1 MRPIEASIADSFLH
15 SGLTPDSEIFPLAE
29 FRPWFRAQ
37 RERLPMT
44 VREIAFAEMDQWEV
58 GGEPRQ
64 IVHRSGKFFAV
75 QGLRVETD
83 FGPVPAWEQPIVLQP
98 EIGILGVITRM
109 IGGVRHFLLQAK
121 NEPGNINGLQL
132 APTEQATRSNYTRVH
147 GGARAAYHE
156 YFVEPGRARIIVDR
170 LQTEQGAR
178 ILRKRNRNMIVEVEE
193 DIPVHEGFC
202 WLTLGQ
208 VKRLLKQD
216 NLVNMSLRSVL
227 SCVPLADLSGAAQ
240 SRRESALW
248 LGSRDSAL
256 HSERELVNWL
266 MGLRARYQ
274 TRIDRL
280 PVDRI
285 EGWQMG
291 EREIRHTSGHFFSVI
306 AIAVEASGREVVR
319 WTQPILHH
327 AGDGLNGFLIQRRQG
342 VMHFL
347 VRACMYPGNCELF
360 ELGATVARS
369 HAAQYFGKPDAPAF
383 LDLFQN
389 PPRDQLHYDAIHSEE
404 GGRFHHY
411 QNRYV
416 ILELPH
422 DTSIDVPEN
431 FRWMTLPQL
440 EDFVRHGYFNIE
452 ARNLLACLDIA
463 GAGPLEG
470 EPV

>member
-1 MRPIEASIADSFLH
+1 MEARLADSFLD
-15 SGLTPDSEIFPLAE
+15 SSLAPDSPVMPLAE
-29 FRPWFRAQ
+29 FRTWFRAQ
-37 RERLPMT
+37 RERLPMQ
-44 VREIAFAEMDQWEV
+44 VREIAFAEMDQWQV
-58 GGEPRQ
+58 GGEPRM
-64 IVHRSGKFFAV
+64 ISHRSGKFFSL

-109 IGGVRHFLLQAK
+109 IGGVRHLLLQAK
-121 NEPGNINGLQL
+121 SEPGNINGVQL

-147 GGARAAYHE
+147 GGSRAAFHE
-156 YFVEPGRARIIVDR
+156 YFVEPGRARILVDR
-170 LQTEQGAR
+170 LQGEQGAR
-178 ILRKRNRNMIVEVEE
+178 ILRKRNRNMIIEVE
-193 DIPVHEGFC
+193 DDLPVPEGFC

-227 SCVPLADLSGAAQ
+227 SGVPLADLSGAARS
-240 SRRESALW
+240 SRDSALW
-248 LGSRDSAL
+248 LGSRDAAL

-266 MGLRARYQ
+266 VGLRSRYQ
-274 TRIDRL
+274 TRLEPL

-285 EGWQMG
+285 AGWQMT
-291 EREIRHTSGHFFSVI
+291 EREIRHESGQYFSVI
-306 AIAVEASGREVVR
+306 AVAVEASGREVTR

-327 AGDGLNGFLIQRRQG
+327 RGNGLNGFILQRRHG

-360 ELGATVARS
+360 ELAATVARS
-369 HAAQYFGKPDAPAF
+369 NVEDYFGKPGAPAF

-389 PPRDQLHYDAIHSEE
+389 PPPEWVHYDAVHSEE

-416 ILELPH
+416 ILELPRETGL
-422 DTSIDVPEN
+422 DLPEN
-431 FRWMTLPQL
+431 FRWMTLPQI

-452 ARNLLACLDIA
+452 ARNLIACLDIA
-463 GAGPLEG
+463 RSQPLEG